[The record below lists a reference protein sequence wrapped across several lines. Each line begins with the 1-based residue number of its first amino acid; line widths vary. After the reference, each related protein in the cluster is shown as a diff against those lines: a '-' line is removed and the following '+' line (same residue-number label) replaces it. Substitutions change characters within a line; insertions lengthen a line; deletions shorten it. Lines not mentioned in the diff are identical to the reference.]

1 MSDVAIT
8 DRILVQRADFS
19 LADEYARLAARQD
32 TGAIVSFVGKVRDF
46 NQGEHVKGLALEHY
60 PGMTEKALAGIVA
73 EARSRW
79 PLQECT
85 LIHRIGELL
94 LGDQIVLVVVSSA
107 HREAAFEACHFIMD
121 FLKTRAPFWKKELT
135 ADGVQRWVEA
145 RASDGA
151 ALGRWQQGEGASS
164 PWQAIRP
171 AGSIRSNGMKRW
183 VSVLVLGAGAM
194 YSSAVLADEV
204 KVAVAANFKGT
215 IMRIGKGF
223 TA

>member
-1 MSDVAIT
+1 MSEATMI
-8 DRILVQRADFS
+8 DRILVQREDFS

-32 TGAIVSFVGKVRDF
+32 TGAVVSFVGKVRDF

-60 PGMTEKALAGIVA
+60 PGMTEKALTDIVA

-121 FLKTRAPFWKKELT
+121 FLKTRAPFWKKR
-135 ADGVQRWVEA
+135 ADR
-145 RASDGA
+145 RRSTT
-151 ALGRWQQGEGASS
+151 LGRGQGERQHCRRPLASLTCS
-164 PWQAIRP
+164 RGPAHRELQPLFSGPPPWL
-171 AGSIRSNGMKRW
+171 GTDRSGPIQ
-183 VSVLVLGAGAM
+183 
-194 YSSAVLADEV
+194 EV
-204 KVAVAANFKGT
+204 KE
-215 IMRIGKGF
+215 
-223 TA
+223 

>member
-1 MSDVAIT
+1 M
-8 DRILVQRADFS
+8 
-19 LADEYARLAARQD
+19 
-32 TGAIVSFVGKVRDF
+32 RDF

-60 PGMTEKALAGIVA
+60 PGMTEKALANIVA
-73 EARSRW
+73 EARGRW

-145 RASDGA
+145 RASDDA
-151 ALGRWQQGEGASS
+151 ALARWQQGE
-164 PWQAIRP
+164 
-171 AGSIRSNGMKRW
+171 
-183 VSVLVLGAGAM
+183 
-194 YSSAVLADEV
+194 
-204 KVAVAANFKGT
+204 
-215 IMRIGKGF
+215 
-223 TA
+223 

>member
-1 MSDVAIT
+1 MSEVSMT

-19 LADEYARLAARQD
+19 LTEEYGRLATRPD
-32 TGAIVSFVGKVRDF
+32 SGAIVTFVGKVRDF

-60 PGMTEKALAGIVA
+60 PGMTEKALAAIVQ
-73 EARSRW
+73 EARARW

-94 LGDQIVLVVVSSA
+94 LGDQIVLVAVSSA

-145 RASDGA
+145 KASDDDA
-151 ALGRWQQGEGASS
+151 AARWQQG
-164 PWQAIRP
+164 
-171 AGSIRSNGMKRW
+171 
-183 VSVLVLGAGAM
+183 V
-194 YSSAVLADEV
+194 
-204 KVAVAANFKGT
+204 
-215 IMRIGKGF
+215 
-223 TA
+223 

>member
-1 MSDVAIT
+1 MSETTMT

-19 LADEYARLAARQD
+19 LAEEYGRLATRPD
-32 TGAIVSFVGKVRDF
+32 SGAIVTFVGKVRDF

-60 PGMTEKALAGIVA
+60 PGMTEKALAAIVQ
-73 EARSRW
+73 EARARW

-94 LGDQIVLVVVSSA
+94 LGDQIVLVAVSSA

-145 RASDGA
+145 KASDA
-151 ALGRWQQGEGASS
+151 AAAARWQQG
-164 PWQAIRP
+164 
-171 AGSIRSNGMKRW
+171 
-183 VSVLVLGAGAM
+183 V
-194 YSSAVLADEV
+194 
-204 KVAVAANFKGT
+204 
-215 IMRIGKGF
+215 
-223 TA
+223 